1 MKFFR
6 YIFFILLCI
15 PLFANEWVYDF
26 EEAKKIALEDDKL
39 IVLVFQGSDWC
50 SPCIKLDREIWN
62 NNEFKKIAS
71 ENFVMLLADFPR
83 KKSNALSQI
92 QKEKNYLLAE
102 KYNPNGFFPF
112 VIIFNSYGEVI
123 GQTGY
128 EKISPQEYANKILKF
143 KI

>member
-1 MKFFR
+1 
-6 YIFFILLCI
+6 
-15 PLFANEWVYDF
+15 
-26 EEAKKIALEDDKL
+26 LEDDKL

-62 NNEFKKIAS
+62 NNEFKKIAN

-112 VIIFNSYGEVI
+112 VVIFNSYGEVI